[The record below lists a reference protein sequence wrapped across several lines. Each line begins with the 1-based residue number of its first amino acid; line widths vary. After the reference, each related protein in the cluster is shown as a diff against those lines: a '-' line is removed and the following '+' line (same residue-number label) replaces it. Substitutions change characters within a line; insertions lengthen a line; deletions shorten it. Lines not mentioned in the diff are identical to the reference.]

1 MANYKVTDT
10 ELASI
15 ANAIRIKGG
24 TSAQLEFPEEFVSAI
39 EDISSSSGIGATFFI
54 GHEEPTSDIGSN
66 GDIYLLMRNIL
77 QPLVALQSELNAIVT
92 ANSNW
97 SGYDPWKAFYNA
109 NDWWIGGGGNPH
121 WLQIEFS
128 SQQKLQEIHFITHDR
143 QRTHP
148 ISRIAY
154 SNNGVDF
161 TDAILLES
169 TVDGYSGYASVDGD
183 CVGKYFRL
191 IFDGSYGQ
199 SYYPGIGHL
208 EMLGESSI
216 INSSYCKVNGIWQ
229 NLIGSDIN
237 DVDTG
242 GGGGNVTPS
251 LPCSD
256 QSKILASAYPA
267 NYSDDN
273 PTWGGLEVIKSNIGL
288 IKNSDFI
295 YLRNNSFAKIDLG
308 EPNHSFV
315 AYFVGLILS
324 GDQWPVAIGTLYEN
338 SLNNSIAL
346 CSNSERICY
355 THFGNTIAQ
364 TSFSSIKTFVGA
376 LRIDGTNKLS
386 SCFVNGE
393 QIAQPS
399 SFNNSGQYCS
409 FGAFSNSTY
418 FANLFI
424 KYLAVVDGLEN
435 DSTIISNQQHLMNL
449 YGIE

>member
-39 EDISSSSGIGATFFI
+39 EDISSSGGIGSYVRGTLVGEYDNRTPSAGGVGGAWTST
-54 GHEEPTSDIGSN
+54 GYDTSDDIGYIVDYYYNDNLIKSALILKDKLLPNAAPNHAFETLGIELAAN
-66 GDIYLLMRNIL
+66 GGLYAPAGFNVKIENSIM
-77 QPLVALQSELNAIVT
+77 IVSFSAVGSKDYSAKVYT
-92 ANSNW
+92 AVHS
-97 SGYDPWKAFYNA
+97 
-109 NDWWIGGGGNPH
+109 GGG
-121 WLQIEFS
+121 S
-128 SQQKLQEIHFITHDR
+128 
-143 QRTHP
+143 
-148 ISRIAY
+148 
-154 SNNGVDF
+154 
-161 TDAILLES
+161 
-169 TVDGYSGYASVDGD
+169 
-183 CVGKYFRL
+183 
-191 IFDGSYGQ
+191 
-199 SYYPGIGHL
+199 
-208 EMLGESSI
+208 
-216 INSSYCKVNGIWQ
+216 
-229 NLIGSDIN
+229 
-237 DVDTG
+237 
-242 GGGGNVTPS
+242 VTPS
-251 LPCSD
+251 LPYSD
-256 QSKILASAYPA
+256 QSKILASSYPG

-295 YLRNNSFAKIDLG
+295 YLRDNSFAKIDLG

-315 AYFVGLILS
+315 AYFVGLVLS
-324 GDQWPVAIGTLYEN
+324 GNQWPVAIGTLYEN

-424 KYLAVVDGLEN
+424 KYLAVVDGTEN

-449 YGIE
+449 YTIE